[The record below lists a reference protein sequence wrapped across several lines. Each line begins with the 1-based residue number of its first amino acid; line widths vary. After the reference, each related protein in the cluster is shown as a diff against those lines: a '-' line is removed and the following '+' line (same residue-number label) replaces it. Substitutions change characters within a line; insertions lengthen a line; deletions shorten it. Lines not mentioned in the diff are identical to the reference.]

1 LGKSNNK
8 TGALMGR
15 GKRSI
20 IVVNDWG
27 SVVGGSSKIAIDSA
41 AGLAGRGYD
50 VTYFC
55 SVPPIEERLRAAGVR
70 VICLDQSASVNNA
83 SPVGG
88 ALQNLWNVRAHQH
101 LSQLLAGVEP
111 RKTIVHVHGWTK
123 ALSPSCLWAIRQ
135 SNIATVI
142 AVHDYFLA
150 CPNGGLFN
158 YQTKQPCSLRPMS
171 RSCLTS
177 NCDKHSY
184 AMKLFRVVRQ
194 ILQNQAIGRPTAPWH
209 LAAVSDFCFD
219 QIGMHVPPWIKRS
232 VIPNPIDL
240 EKLPPSNPAK
250 SDRFVGVGRLSPEKG
265 FADFAK
271 AARHARVAAT
281 IIGDGESRE
290 EIFAANPAV
299 ELPGWLDHAEMLNS
313 LRKAR
318 TLVFPSLCPE
328 TLGLSPLE
336 AAAQGIPSV
345 ISNNIGVREWILDGV
360 NGLHFP
366 AGNVE
371 ALSGCL
377 TRLKDDDL
385 VNRLG
390 QCAYDRYW
398 ASAPTLDRH
407 IDSLEALYDD
417 LLGQVE
423 SGSLRLVS

>member
-1 LGKSNNK
+1 MDQP
-8 TGALMGR
+8 A
-15 GKRSI
+15 
-20 IVVNDWG
+20 
-27 SVVGGSSKIAIDSA
+27 SA
-41 AGLAGRGYD
+41 D
-50 VTYFC
+50 
-55 SVPPIEERLRAAGVR
+55 
-70 VICLDQSASVNNA
+70 NA
-83 SPVGG
+83 SPTRG
-88 ALQNLWNVRAHQH
+88 ALQNLWNVPSQRK
-101 LSQLLAGVEP
+101 LSQLLAKADP

-135 SNIATVI
+135 SNLATVI
-142 AVHDYFLA
+142 TVHDYFLA

-158 YQTKQPCSLRPMS
+158 YQTKQACSLVPIS
-171 RSCLTS
+171 LSCLAS

-184 AMKLFRVVRQ
+184 GMKLFRVIRQ
-194 ILQNQAIGRPTAPWH
+194 ILQNQAIGRPLAPWH
-209 LAAVSDFCFD
+209 FAAVSDFCFD
-219 QIGMHVPPWIKRS
+219 QIGGHLPPWIKRS

-240 EKLPPSNPAK
+240 EKRPPSTPER

-265 FADFAK
+265 FVDFAM

-290 EIFAANPAV
+290 EIIAANPLV
-299 ELPGWLDHAEMLNS
+299 ELPGWLVHPDMLHK

-318 TLVFPSLCPE
+318 ALVFPSLWPE

-345 ISNNIGVREWILDGV
+345 ISNNIGVREWVLDGV
-360 NGLHFP
+360 NGLHFA

-371 ALSGCL
+371 ALSECL

-398 ASAPTLDRH
+398 ASAPTLDKH
-407 IDSLEALYDD
+407 IDRLEALYDD
-417 LLGQVE
+417 LLGQLE
-423 SGSLRLVS
+423 SGGLLPGS

>member
-1 LGKSNNK
+1 
-8 TGALMGR
+8 MGR

-20 IVVNDWG
+20 IVINDYG
-27 SVVGGSSKIAIDSA
+27 SVAGGSSKIAIDSA
-41 AGLAGRGYD
+41 TGLAGRGYD

-55 SVPPIEERLRAAGVR
+55 AVPPVEERLRAAGVR
-70 VICLDQSASVNNA
+70 VICTDQPASVNNA
-83 SPVGG
+83 SPTRG
-88 ALQNLWNVRAHQH
+88 ALQNLWNVGSQLR
-101 LSQLLAGVEP
+101 LSQLLAEVDP

-135 SNIATVI
+135 SNLATVI

-171 RSCLTS
+171 QSCLAS

-184 AMKLFRVVRQ
+184 GMKLFRVVRQ
-194 ILQNQAIGRPTAPWH
+194 ILQNQAIGRPRAPWH

-219 QIGMHVPPWIKRS
+219 QIGMHLPPWIKRS
-232 VIPNPIDL
+232 VVPNPVDL
-240 EKLPPSNPAK
+240 EKLPPSIPAR

-265 FADFAK
+265 FADFAR
-271 AARHARVAAT
+271 AARQAGVAAT

-299 ELPGWLDHAEMLNS
+299 ELPGWLDHADMLNR

-318 TLVFPSLCPE
+318 TLVFPSLWPE

-345 ISNNIGVREWILDGV
+345 ISNNIGVREWVLDGV
-360 NGLHFP
+360 NGLHFA

-371 ALSGCL
+371 ALSECL

-390 QCAYDRYW
+390 RCAYDNYW
-398 ASAPTLDRH
+398 ASAPTLDKY
-407 IDSLEALYDD
+407 INSLEALYDD
-417 LLGQVE
+417 LLGQLE